1 MIEVL
6 INGQAQEVAEG
17 SNIEQIVEQIVE
29 QFAGSGPFAV
39 ALNGQFVGKEN
50 YAKTAVTKADKIDI
64 LSPIQGG

>member
-6 INGQAQEVAEG
+6 INGQEQQVAEG
-17 SNIEQIVEQIVE
+17 CHIEQLVE
-29 QFAGSGPFAV
+29 QFAGRGPFAV

-50 YAKTAVTKADKIDI
+50 YDKTSVVAADKIDI

>member
-1 MIEVL
+1 MIEIL
-6 INGQAQEVAEG
+6 INGQAQEVAMG
-17 SNIEQIVEQIVE
+17 ARIEQLVE

-50 YAKTAVTKADKIDI
+50 YAKTMVVAADKIDI